1 MTITTTN
8 YDDVISARAREL
20 DISGIRKVF
29 ELGAKLRD
37 PINFSIGQP
46 NFPVPD
52 SIKQAAI
59 NAINSDRNG
68 YTLTQ
73 GIPELRKDVS
83 QRLLADVGWET
94 PSEDLGLI
102 ITSGTNGGLFLSC
115 LAMLNPGDEVIIPDP
130 YFVVYPAMASMA
142 GATARLCNTYPDFRM
157 TAQRVEPLITDK
169 TKFVLLN
176 SPSNPCGV
184 VLSNQEQ
191 KELAELCEQ
200 RGVLI
205 VSDEIYDEFTYD
217 DAKEDGRCPSP
228 ARYTQN
234 MILIRGYG
242 KTYGCT
248 GWRLGYAAGPK
259 AIIDQMQKLQQYTFV
274 CAPSIAQAGVVGA
287 FDVDMTEHVKAY
299 QRKRDLVEHAFDGV
313 ASIIHP
319 GGAFYAFV
327 EVPKSVAETATK
339 FVERAIENNV
349 LLIPGSVFSSIDTH
363 FRLSF
368 AVDDRTLERGL
379 EVLVGLMKQSE

>member
-1 MTITTTN
+1 MTMTTTN
-8 YDDVISARAREL
+8 YDHVISARAREL

-59 NAINSDRNG
+59 NAINADRNG

-73 GIPELRKDVS
+73 GIPELRRVVS

-94 PSEDLGLI
+94 PSDDLGLI

-130 YFVVYPAMASMA
+130 YFVVYPAMATMA
-142 GATARLCNTYPDFRM
+142 GATAKLCNTYPDFRM
-157 TAQRVEPLITDK
+157 TAQRVEPLITDR

-176 SPSNPCGV
+176 SPSNPSGV
-184 VLSNQEQ
+184 VLTNQEMQ
-191 KELAELCEQ
+191 ELAALCER

-228 ARYTQN
+228 ARYSQN

-259 AIIDQMQKLQQYTFV
+259 VIIDQMQKLQQYTFV
-274 CAPSIAQAGVVGA
+274 CAPSMAQAGVVGA
-287 FDVDMTEHVKAY
+287 FEVDMREQVKAY
-299 QRKRDLVEHAFDGV
+299 QRKRDMVEQAFDGI
-313 ASIIHP
+313 ASIVHP

-327 EVPKSVAETATK
+327 EVPETVAENATG

-363 FRLSF
+363 FRLSY
-368 AVDDRTLERGL
+368 AVEDRTLERGL
-379 EVLVGLMKQSE
+379 EVLRGLMKA

>member
-1 MTITTTN
+1 MTMTTTN

-73 GIPELRKDVS
+73 GIPELRRVVS
-83 QRLLADVGWET
+83 QRLLEDVVWET
-94 PSEDLGLI
+94 PSDELGLI

-130 YFVVYPAMASMA
+130 YFVVYPAMATMA
-142 GATARLCNTYPDFRM
+142 GATAKLCNTYPDFRM
-157 TAQRVEPLITDK
+157 TAQRVEPLITDR

-176 SPSNPCGV
+176 SPSNPSGV
-184 VLSNQEQ
+184 VLSNQEMQ
-191 KELAELCEQ
+191 ELAELCER

-205 VSDEIYDEFTYD
+205 VSDEIYDEFTYS

-228 ARYTQN
+228 ARYSQN

-259 AIIDQMQKLQQYTFV
+259 VIIDQMQKLQQYTFV
-274 CAPSIAQAGVVGA
+274 CAPSMAQAGVVGA
-287 FDVDMTEHVKAY
+287 FEVDMREQVKAY
-299 QRKRDLVEHAFDGV
+299 QRKRDMVEQAFDGI
-313 ASIIHP
+313 ASIVHP

-327 EVPKSVAETATK
+327 EVPEILEETATG

-349 LLIPGSVFSSIDTH
+349 LLIPGCVFSSRDTH
-363 FRLSF
+363 FRLSY
-368 AVDDRTLERGL
+368 AVEDRTLERGL
-379 EVLVGLMKQSE
+379 EVLRGLMKA

>member
-1 MTITTTN
+1 MTTTN

-73 GIPELRKDVS
+73 GIPELRRVVS
-83 QRLLADVGWET
+83 QRLLEDVVWET
-94 PSEDLGLI
+94 PSDELGLI

-130 YFVVYPAMASMA
+130 YFVVYPAMATMA
-142 GATARLCNTYPDFRM
+142 GATAKLCNTYPDFRM
-157 TAQRVEPLITDK
+157 TAQRVEPLITDR

-176 SPSNPCGV
+176 SPSNPSGV
-184 VLSNQEQ
+184 VLSNQEMQ
-191 KELAELCEQ
+191 ELAELCER

-205 VSDEIYDEFTYD
+205 VSDEIYDEFTYS

-228 ARYTQN
+228 ARYSQN

-259 AIIDQMQKLQQYTFV
+259 VIIDQMQKLQQYTFV
-274 CAPSIAQAGVVGA
+274 CAPSMAQAGVVGA
-287 FDVDMTEHVKAY
+287 FEVDMREQVKAY
-299 QRKRDLVEHAFDGV
+299 QRKRDMVEQAFDGI
-313 ASIIHP
+313 ASIVHP

-327 EVPKSVAETATK
+327 EVPEILEETATG

-349 LLIPGSVFSSIDTH
+349 LLIPGCVFSSRDTH
-363 FRLSF
+363 FRLSY
-368 AVDDRTLERGL
+368 AVEDRTLERGL
-379 EVLVGLMKQSE
+379 EVLRGLMKA